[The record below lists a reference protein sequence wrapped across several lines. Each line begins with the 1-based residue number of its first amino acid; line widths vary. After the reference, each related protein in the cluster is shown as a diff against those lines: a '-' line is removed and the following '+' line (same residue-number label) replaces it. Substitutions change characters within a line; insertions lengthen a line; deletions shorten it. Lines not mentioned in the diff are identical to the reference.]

1 MANKKTNKKVTNKKQ
16 SSGKRNSAG
25 SKSIA
30 NYADTIRVTEI
41 VSVAV
46 SVILF
51 CLAIVSGNGVWN
63 VMHNV
68 YVGVFGMF
76 AGIVLPLLTIV
87 VTVIFSAKGD
97 EVYGYTAK
105 IIEAF
110 VMVFILATFIHVVKN
125 TTGDS
130 FKETVINCY

>member
-25 SKSIA
+25 SKSIT

-51 CLAIVSGNGVWN
+51 CLAIVSGNGVWYLR
-63 VMHNV
+63 
-68 YVGVFGMF
+68 YVCRYSIAAFDNCCYSY
-76 AGIVLPLLTIV
+76 
-87 VTVIFSAKGD
+87 IFS
-97 EVYGYTAK
+97 
-105 IIEAF
+105 
-110 VMVFILATFIHVVKN
+110 
-125 TTGDS
+125 
-130 FKETVINCY
+130 

>member
-68 YVGVFGMF
+68 YVGVYGKF
-76 AGIVLPLLTIV
+76 AGIV
-87 VTVIFSAKGD
+87 
-97 EVYGYTAK
+97 
-105 IIEAF
+105 
-110 VMVFILATFIHVVKN
+110 
-125 TTGDS
+125 
-130 FKETVINCY
+130 

>member
-51 CLAIVSGNGVWN
+51 CQAT
-63 VMHNV
+63 
-68 YVGVFGMF
+68 VFGMLC
-76 AGIVLPLLTIV
+76 IMYMSVSSVCLPV
-87 VTVIFSAKGD
+87 
-97 EVYGYTAK
+97 
-105 IIEAF
+105 
-110 VMVFILATFIHVVKN
+110 
-125 TTGDS
+125 
-130 FKETVINCY
+130 